1 MKLYVFLSIIIS
13 FSSGLSKV
21 LNKVVIMRKSKEA
34 S

>member
-21 LNKVVIMRKSKEA
+21 LNKGFFPIS
-34 S
+34 